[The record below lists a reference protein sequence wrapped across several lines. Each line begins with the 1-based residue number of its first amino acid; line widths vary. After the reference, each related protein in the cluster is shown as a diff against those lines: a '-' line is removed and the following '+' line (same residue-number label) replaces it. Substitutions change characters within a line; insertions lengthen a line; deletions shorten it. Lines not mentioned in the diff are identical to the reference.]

1 MRVKEPL
8 SFSVT
13 HIGRGGY
20 VACRC
25 DAGETL
31 LAIEMLAGGSFSVFL
46 RDARVA
52 AAPGNARRIR
62 TYERQLILERLRGW
76 LNATGREHWEIEL

>member
-1 MRVKEPL
+1 MHVEEPL

-25 DAGETL
+25 SAGEIL

-46 RDARVA
+46 RGARGASA
-52 AAPGNARRIR
+52 AGIRRLR

-76 LNATGREHWEIEL
+76 LDATGREHWEIEP